1 MAISRIYIDMNI
13 CLVEAPILN
22 TNSLQTG
29 QGFLD
34 VPVSQFRHVS
44 SLSTRSP
51 PRPPWYVLTS
61 HNEAKC
67 SVMHHAWTCFV
78 PGPPFLGR
86 RCWPATSRFV
96 DNTGCIHEWMMH
108 ALCAWCLAETW
119 CLDEYCISSF
129 LHFHVHCTV
138 EAVQTIHTKLTKPEH
153 FKMKRWTFYHC
164 ITIII

>member
-1 MAISRIYIDMNI
+1 MNI

-96 DNTGCIHEWMMH
+96 DNTGCFARMNDACRHYVPDALQKPDVWMNIASHHSFIFMYI
-108 ALCAWCLAETW
+108 ALSKPSKPFTQTW
-119 CLDEYCISSF
+119 LKPNIS
-129 LHFHVHCTV
+129 
-138 EAVQTIHTKLTKPEH
+138 
-153 FKMKRWTFYHC
+153 KRSDGHST
-164 ITIII
+164 TA

>member
-1 MAISRIYIDMNI
+1 MNI

-86 RCWPATSRFV
+86 RCWTVTSRFV

-108 ALCAWCLAETW
+108 VAMCLMP
-119 CLDEYCISSF
+119 CRNLMCISSF

-138 EAVQTIHTKLTKPEH
+138 EAVQTIHTNLTKPEH
-153 FKMKRWTFYHC
+153 FKTKRWTFYHC
-164 ITIII
+164 ITILIYIYKHSETYMIWN